1 MGKAV
6 EVYRKK
12 TQQVIGRGGNV
23 PDADFGFKPFL
34 AIKVGLHEP
43 RYLFAIQNLSL

>member
-23 PDADFGFKPFL
+23 PDADFGFKPFTK
-34 AIKVGLHEP
+34 KVGLHEP
-43 RYLFAIQNLSL
+43 P